1 MAPPA
6 SPYSVSNRIDGR
18 FRCVVRL
25 LAAMVLL
32 SVWPAPA
39 ADGST
44 ALPDG
49 TVSRKLQARIAAAQ
63 AAGYLACA
71 GELIC
76 GIAEL
81 PRFYAQRNYRP
92 AWITTDDRTFALAD
106 EMVQQLEEARYDG
119 LTPQH
124 YHLDSI
130 RALLQ
135 TARQQAASDRWV
147 DPEVHADLEFLLADA
162 FLMLGSHL
170 RAGRVNPETLDS
182 EWLVR
187 IDSKGNLAE
196 VLERAI
202 ESRRIG
208 EALDGL
214 RPPHP
219 EYRALRKALKIYR
232 TREAVAEG
240 PRLPEKS
247 TWEKGQRGDI
257 ADWLRERLRLS
268 GDLPQGPEGAAAD
281 ADAELFEG
289 LRRFQERHGLE
300 ADGRMGAQTRQAL
313 NVSSEERA
321 RQLELNLERWRWLPH
336 ELGTRHI
343 RVNVPQFDLMV
354 IEDGQEVMRMRV
366 VVGRHYRR
374 TPVFSSL
381 LDHVVFN
388 PDWNIPTRIAV
399 EDILPKARKD
409 PNYLHREKI
418 RVFESWGPGAAE
430 LDPSRI
436 DWTQVAGRGFRYRF
450 KKDPGAHNDLGRLKF
465 TFANRFAVYLHDT
478 PSKRLFDRSMRGFS
492 SGCIRIEKPMD
503 LAEYVLRDSP
513 GWSRDAVAAAV
524 DSGVH
529 RTIRLSNQIPL
540 HLIYMTAGATPDGRP
555 RFWPDIYQ
563 RDPKL
568 DRALHKAPP
577 RHYGSLGA

>member
-1 MAPPA
+1 
-6 SPYSVSNRIDGR
+6 
-18 FRCVVRL
+18 
-25 LAAMVLL
+25 
-32 SVWPAPA
+32 
-39 ADGST
+39 
-44 ALPDG
+44 
-49 TVSRKLQARIAAAQ
+49 
-63 AAGYLACA
+63 
-71 GELIC
+71 
-76 GIAEL
+76 
-81 PRFYAQRNYRP
+81 
-92 AWITTDDRTFALAD
+92 
-106 EMVQQLEEARYDG
+106 
-119 LTPQH
+119 
-124 YHLDSI
+124 
-130 RALLQ
+130 
-135 TARQQAASDRWV
+135 
-147 DPEVHADLEFLLADA
+147 
-162 FLMLGSHL
+162 
-170 RAGRVNPETLDS
+170 
-182 EWLVR
+182 
-187 IDSKGNLAE
+187 
-196 VLERAI
+196 
-202 ESRRIG
+202 
-208 EALDGL
+208 
-214 RPPHP
+214 
-219 EYRALRKALKIYR
+219 
-232 TREAVAEG
+232 
-240 PRLPEKS
+240 
-247 TWEKGQRGDI
+247 
-257 ADWLRERLRLS
+257 
-268 GDLPQGPEGAAAD
+268 
-281 ADAELFEG
+281 
-289 LRRFQERHGLE
+289 
-300 ADGRMGAQTRQAL
+300 
-313 NVSSEERA
+313 
-321 RQLELNLERWRWLPH
+321 
-336 ELGTRHI
+336 
-343 RVNVPQFDLMV
+343 
-354 IEDGQEVMRMRV
+354 MRV